1 MNRRSIQRVVA
12 GLAAAGVTLGGLTAC
27 GGTSSEDSAPG
38 TDAGT
43 STSDDS
49 APAEEVTI
57 TWWHNATS
65 GPLPAVWEQVA
76 TDFEAANPGVTVEQ
90 TGYQNEDLQ
99 RTLIPNALA
108 SGDGPDLFQVWPGGE
123 IRDQVANDYLMQLDD
138 LIPDTIASVGPTIG
152 PWQVDG
158 ATYGVPFTF
167 GIEGFWYNKDH
178 FEEAGISSPPT
189 TLAELNDAVE
199 KLKGIGVTPI
209 SVGAGDKWPAAH
221 WWYQFALHSCSP
233 DTLTAAAADFDFSD
247 PCWVDAGTELETFIA
262 SEPFQ
267 DGFLGTAAQTG
278 AGSSAGLIA
287 NGQAAMELMGHWN
300 SGVIGGLTPDEEVPP
315 FLGWFA
321 FPAIEGSAGD
331 PNAALGGGD
340 GFGCAA
346 DAPTQC
352 ADLLAYIMS
361 EEVQQL
367 FAASGAG
374 IPTVPSAQSSVEDVN
389 LAAVAEGLGQA
400 SFVQLWLDTEF
411 GVTVGNAMNEGIVN
425 LFGGNGTPQDIVDRM
440 QDAAATR

>member
-1 MNRRSIQRVVA
+1 MSRRSIQRVVA
-12 GLAAAGVTLGGLTAC
+12 GLAAAGVTLGALAAC
-27 GGTSSEDSAPG
+27 GGDSADTASPDTG
-38 TDAGT
+38 TGSEGT
-43 STSDDS
+43 ES

-65 GPLPAVWEQVA
+65 GPLPAVWEKVA
-76 TDFEAANPGVTVEQ
+76 ADFEANNPGVTVEQ

-123 IRDQVANDYLMQLDD
+123 IRDQVANDYLMALDD
-138 LIPDTIASVGPTIG
+138 AIPDTITSVGATVN

-167 GIEGFWYNKDH
+167 GIEGFWYNKDL
-178 FEEAGISSPPT
+178 FEQAGIASPPT

-199 KLKGIGVTPI
+199 KLKAIDVTPI
-209 SVGAGDKWPAAH
+209 AVGAGEKWPAAH

-233 DTLTAAAADFDFSD
+233 ETLTTGAADFDFSD
-247 PCWVDAGTELETFIA
+247 PCWVDAGTELKDFIA

-267 DGFLGTAAQTG
+267 DGFLGTPAQTG

-287 NGQAAMELMGHWN
+287 NGQAGMELMGHWN
-300 SGVIGGLTPDEEVPP
+300 AGVIGGLTADEQVPP
-315 FLGWFA
+315 FLGWFP
-321 FPAIEGSAGD
+321 FPAIEGAAGD
-331 PNAALGGGD
+331 PKAALGGGD

-346 DAPTQC
+346 DAPKQC

-361 EEVQQL
+361 DEVQME
-367 FAASGAG
+367 FAASGSG
-374 IPTVPSAQSSVEDVN
+374 IPTVTAAQGSLEDEN
-389 LAAVAEGLGQA
+389 LKMVADGLSQA
-400 SFVQLWLDTEF
+400 SFVQLWLDTEY
-411 GVTVGNAMNEGIVN
+411 GTTVGNAMNEGIVN
-425 LFGGNGTPQDIVDRM
+425 LFAGNGTPEDIVKRM
-440 QDAAATR
+440 QDAAATL